1 MEWTTVTVIIA
12 LVGLG
17 AAVVKPIVSLT
28 RSITELTVVVKGL
41 RRDMDE
47 QREHSRQSHRH
58 LWEHNSM
65 QDKRLEEHERR
76 IGTLEMKEEEA

>member
-17 AAVVKPIVSLT
+17 GAVVKPIVSLT
-28 RSITELTVVVKGL
+28 RSITQLTVVVEGL

-47 QREHSRQSHRH
+47 QREHSRQSHKS
-58 LWEHNSM
+58 LWEHNSA
-65 QDKRLEEHERR
+65 QDRRLEEHERR
-76 IGTLEMKEEEA
+76 IGTLELKEEEV